1 MNIAENPATD
11 IFEENECTIKLQKKY
26 ETLMCLGNG
35 YIGMR
40 SAFCEEYPDQSK
52 LTLIA
57 GLYDH
62 QPNEDEELF
71 ALPDASKISIS
82 LNGKEIAPLH
92 SGSSNYKR
100 SLNLKNGL
108 MSYSYDCAYE
118 EHNFDVSVAHRRFV
132 SMDQLHLTVFETA
145 ITARKDAELTVKASI
160 DSKQTFS
167 GTQHIFEEEREVLED
182 DVMWYGGRAACNE
195 TKFRVANRMVIYVN
209 GEESCGNQQY
219 GTGRRYV
226 GTKANLSI
234 KSGDE
239 VKVLRYVLYYTENDA
254 EWCGKS
260 PELMREA
267 MQREMKYVSAK
278 SFDALL
284 DESAKVWANR
294 WNKCDIVIDSDE
306 PRDTLKTRLG
316 LYHSMIMC
324 PAHDDRVSIAAKG
337 LTGAGYAG
345 HVFWD
350 CELFNL
356 PFFIYTDPDAARKLC
371 TYRYHT
377 LGGARRKAKKYGFE
391 GAMYPWESASI
402 SGDEQSVEKGN
413 YTKYNVRRDFIC
425 GSNEHHVVCDVAYGN
440 YNYAKVT
447 GDKDYMEKYGYE
459 ILFETANF
467 WQSRLDYNAE
477 ADRYE
482 ILDVIG
488 PDEYKEHVD
497 NNAFTNYMVA
507 WNMRT
512 AVEEAK
518 KLESETPELYA
529 KLDREIGLS
538 DIVKN
543 ISEKLP
549 KLYLPQPNE
558 DGLVPQDDTYLTLPQ
573 IDVATYKNS
582 GINRYIYRFYTLD
595 EISKLMVSKQADVIQ
610 LITLMPDLFAEDI
623 VKKNFVFYE
632 DKCIHDSSLSLSA
645 YAMIAARFIDSDT
658 ALRFFRG
665 ALDTDFGEN
674 SNNSNAGIHAANC
687 GGIWQCAVFGFAGL
701 TSEGEVLKLAPALPN
716 AWDRLSFRLFWRGAE
731 LEFVVDHNSV
741 TVASHNG
748 VEAKVSIGGKSI
760 TISGASESC
769 KYNKCSL

>member
-1 MNIAENPATD
+1 MTVREN
-11 IFEENECTIKLQKKY
+11 FETYILEEKECTIKLQRKY

-40 SAFCEEYPDQSK
+40 SAYCEEYPDQSR

-57 GLYDH
+57 GLYDR
-62 QPNEDEELF
+62 QPNEEEELF
-71 ALPDASKISIS
+71 ALPDATKLSIS
-82 LNGKEIAPLH
+82 VNGKAIAPLH
-92 SGSSNYKR
+92 SGSSNYSR

-118 EHNFDVSVAHRRFV
+118 EIGFDVSVSHRRFV
-132 SMDQLHLTVFETA
+132 SMEQLHLVAFETV
-145 ITARKDAELTVKASI
+145 IISRTDAEISVKASV
-160 DSKQTFS
+160 DAKETFG

-182 DVMWYGGRAACNE
+182 DVMWYGGRAACNG
-195 TKFRVANRMVIYVN
+195 TKFRVANRMRVFVN
-209 GEESCGNQQY
+209 GEEAAGIQQY

-226 GTKANLSI
+226 GSKASLTV
-234 KSGDE
+234 KKGDE
-239 VKVLRYVLYYTENDA
+239 IKIVRYALYYTENDT
-254 EWCGKS
+254 EWRGKS

-267 MQREMKYVSAK
+267 IQREMKYLCTK
-278 SFDALL
+278 SFDELL
-284 DESAKVWANR
+284 GESAKAWDKR
-294 WNKCDIVIDSDE
+294 WSRCDVVIDGDD

-316 LYHSMIMC
+316 LYHSIIMC

-377 LGGARRKAKKYGFE
+377 LGGARRKARKYGFR
-391 GAMYPWESASI
+391 GAMYPWESTV

-425 GSNEHHVVCDVAYGN
+425 GSNEHHVVCDVAYGV
-440 YNYAKVT
+440 YNYAKT
-447 GDKDYMEKYGYE
+447 ANDTEFMEKYALE
-459 ILFETANF
+459 ILFETADF

-477 ADRYE
+477 LDRYE

-497 NNAFTNYMVA
+497 NNAFTNYMAA

-512 AVEEAK
+512 ALEEAAR
-518 KLESETPELYA
+518 LEAEAPELFA
-529 KLDREIGLS
+529 KFDREIGLS
-538 DIVKN
+538 EIVRN
-543 ISEKLP
+543 IRAKLP
-549 KLYLPQPNE
+549 KLYLPAPNE

-610 LITLMPDLFAEDI
+610 LITLMPELFSEDI
-623 VKKNFVFYE
+623 IRKNFIFYE

-645 YAMIAARFIDSDT
+645 YAMISAKVMDADM
-658 ALRFFRG
+658 ALNFFRG
-665 ALDTDFGEN
+665 ALNTDFGET
-674 SNNSNAGIHAANC
+674 SNNCNAGIHAANC
-687 GGIWQCAVFGFAGL
+687 GGIWQCVVFGFAGM
-701 TSEGEVLKLAPALPN
+701 SAEGDTLKFSPSLPTV
-716 AWDRLSFRLFWRGAE
+716 WKKLSFRLFWRGAE
-731 LEFVVDHNSV
+731 LEISIDRETV
-741 TVASHNG
+741 TAVSHNG
-748 VEAKVSIGGKSI
+748 VEATVSVGGRDMTVGGESV
-760 TISGASESC
+760 SERYA
-769 KYNKCSL
+769 K